1 MSHIPH
7 ELGDEFPEFIDKIR
21 RQRASDSNFSEI
33 ADRYE
38 SINLEILRIEEEE
51 EAASDVR
58 FEDLKKERLALKD
71 QIFEILKDA

>member
-1 MSHIPH
+1 MSQIPH
-7 ELGDEFPEFIDKIR
+7 ELGDEFPEYIDKIR
-21 RQRASDSNFSEI
+21 RQRASDSAFSDM

-38 SINLEILRIEEEE
+38 NINLEIIRIEADE

-71 QIFEILKDA
+71 KIFNVLKDA